1 MTLETEYFI
10 WMAVIVSVIGCELTD
25 FRTTPKISTALV
37 TSFLL
42 TLCYV
47 PAYTTETQQMTFY
60 FVSVLLNILLFYM
73 YAYLCDDMPSHYKK
87 FYVLDIGLF
96 QGATALAIY
105 KFV

>member
-10 WMAVIVSVIGCELTD
+10 WMAVIVVVIGCELSG
-25 FRTTPKISTALV
+25 FRSNPKISIALAI
-37 TSFLL
+37 SFLL
-42 TLCYV
+42 SLCYV
-47 PAYTTETQQMTFY
+47 PAFNTQSQEMIFY
-60 FVSVLLNILLFYM
+60 VASALLNIGLFYL

-105 KFV
+105 KFI